1 MLEISKKTDFI
12 MKIIVGTKGVLLLF
26 PMIVCLIYILCS
38 VIPWFLMGVM
48 MNSFLSLSYTWLFTV
63 FWNTFSTYLPLIVMA
78 YFSTGKS
85 AWMMTTKNRSGMVL
99 YTLFEYVDEIV
110 IVLLAIMCYLSIDI
124 VYKYIFV
131 LPILGMCVSLILH
144 CILCFNVRKETV
156 IVKQNI

>member
-1 MLEISKKTDFI
+1 MLEISKKSDVI
-12 MKIIVGTKGVLLLF
+12 LKIIVGTKGILLLF
-26 PMIVCLIYILCS
+26 PMIVCLIYILLS
-38 VIPWFLMGVM
+38 AFPWFLVGAM
-48 MNSFLSLSYTWLFTV
+48 MNSFLSASYAWILSA
-63 FWNTFSTYLPLIVMA
+63 FWNTFSMYLPLIVMA

-85 AWMMTTKNRSGMVL
+85 AWMMTTKKRNGVVL
-99 YTLFEYVDEIV
+99 YTLFEFVDEVV
-110 IVLLAIMCYLSIDI
+110 IVLLAFMCYLSIDI

>member
-1 MLEISKKTDFI
+1 MLEISKKSDVI
-12 MKIIVGTKGVLLLF
+12 LKIIVGTKGILLLF

-38 VIPWFLMGVM
+38 IIPWFLAGAM
-48 MNSFLSLSYTWLFTV
+48 MNLFLSTSYSWILST
-63 FWNTFSTYLPLIVMA
+63 FWNTFSMYLLLIVMA
-78 YFSTGKS
+78 YLSTGKS

>member
-1 MLEISKKTDFI
+1 MLEILKKSDVI
-12 MKIIVGTKGVLLLF
+12 LKIIVGTKGILLLF
-26 PMIVCLIYILCS
+26 PMIACLIYILLS
-38 VIPWFLMGVM
+38 SIPWFLVGAM
-48 MNSFLSLSYTWLFTV
+48 MNSFLSVSFSWSLSA
-63 FWNTFSTYLPLIVMA
+63 FWNTFGIYLPLILMA